1 MIRLHPSVLAVP
13 VVILVLVLLLYH
25 RPAVQ
30 SPPAEATCR
39 QLAENPAEYEGRK
52 VMLST
57 AGCQREGAGRYVWR
71 DMASQPPKVVVLFS
85 GEAPIPLPKVVA
97 GTCQRQIQGG
107 PLVVWVE

>member
-1 MIRLHPSVLAVP
+1 MLAVP

-52 VMLST
+52 VILST

-71 DMASQPPKVVVLFS
+71 DMASQPPKVVILFS
-85 GEAPIPLPKVVA
+85 GEAPIPLPGVVA
-97 GTCQRQIQGG
+97 GTCQRRIQGG